1 MRTQKTK
8 CMKLSVYV
16 DNRRI
21 DKDGMKSVFIRCYG
35 SRKEIYMLNTGIKCV
50 YEPVGCVFPKNEKN
64 GRPKSAI
71 LSKLFAKCEELV
83 FKHSELPFS
92 EMKQML
98 IDLVKGKEAKSNTAL
113 ADKIL
118 DYASVKK
125 EGTKGIYELTSRKV
139 SEFDNGATFESV
151 DEKWLAGFR
160 LFYIRKGMSA
170 NGISIHLRN
179 IRTVFNYARRKRE
192 TDNYPFLWF
201 KIEEDETVPN
211 NLTVE
216 EIRRLRDYPVE
227 EWQEVYRDLFMLS
240 FYLAGVNVGDLLLC
254 KGLTKGRLVYKRQKT
269 GKMVNIFVCDE
280 AKAIIDKYKG
290 KDYLLKVMD
299 GRADYHS
306 FMKRWNQAL
315 KKIGTQEIVPDKAG
329 KLRKIIYHP
338 AFPGITTYTARYSFA
353 SIAANDLD
361 ISEVLIGRCL
371 GHSWTK
377 TVTQRYIS
385 NDQRKVD
392 EVIKRVADYVNQA

>member
-1 MRTQKTK
+1 
-8 CMKLSVYV
+8 MKLSVYV

-98 IDLVKGKEAKSNTAL
+98 IDLVKGKETKSNTAL

-269 GKMVNIFVCDE
+269 GKMVSHHSPLSLFLQSADRHLLHHAENADADVPLGILKVLEQRFALKHHLAARHRGVE
-280 AKAIIDKYKG
+280 QIRIALIIDN
-290 KDYLLKVMD
+290 DNAVV
-299 GRADYHS
+299 RHI
-306 FMKRWNQAL
+306 QAL
-315 KKIGTQEIVPDKAG
+315 D
-329 KLRKIIYHP
+329 
-338 AFPGITTYTARYSFA
+338 
-353 SIAANDLD
+353 
-361 ISEVLIGRCL
+361 
-371 GHSWTK
+371 
-377 TVTQRYIS
+377 
-385 NDQRKVD
+385 
-392 EVIKRVADYVNQA
+392 